1 MEPPKNIK
9 EIQSLTGR
17 VAVLNKFVSKATNK
31 CLPFFKVLKKA
42 FKWMNECQKTFQDLK
57 VHLTTA
63 TLLSPSVPGEELY
76 LYLAVSP
83 HAVSLA
89 LIREEEKVQKP
100 MYYTN
105 WALRGAKGQF
115 PLMENWL
122 LH

>member
-1 MEPPKNIK
+1 
-9 EIQSLTGR
+9 
-17 VAVLNKFVSKATNK
+17 
-31 CLPFFKVLKKA
+31 
-42 FKWMNECQKTFQDLK
+42 MNECQKTFQDLK

-115 PLMENWL
+115 PLIENWL